1 MKKLGVL
8 WVMSREL
15 SNYQVKKDLYD
26 NDEAEE
32 DLKRW
37 EQETE

>member
-1 MKKLGVL
+1 
-8 WVMSREL
+8 MSKEL

-26 NDEAEE
+26 NDESEE